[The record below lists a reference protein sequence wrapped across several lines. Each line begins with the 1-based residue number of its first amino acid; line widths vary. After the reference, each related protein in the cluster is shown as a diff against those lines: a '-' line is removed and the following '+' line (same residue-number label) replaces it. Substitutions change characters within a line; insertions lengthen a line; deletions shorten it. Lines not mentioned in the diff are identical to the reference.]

1 MVLMSKKDNKNLYR
15 SVFVL
20 ALLFVLITIF
30 YFIEPIKIFKNTST
44 SMNPTINKGQ
54 KIIAIKIFRELNVG
68 DIVIAEI
75 PSLDI
80 SVLKRVI
87 AKSEDKVE
95 VKNSNIYVN
104 GKLLYSNLVSDYT
117 DSLTILKKNEYY
129 LLGDNINDSYDSR
142 FYGPVKKENI
152 SYKYLF
158 TVNYKMKLH

>member
-87 AKSEDKVE
+87 AKAEDKVE

-117 DSLTILKKNEYY
+117 DSLTILEKNEYY

-158 TVNYKMKLH
+158 TINYKMKLH